1 MKKILKYILTFIVV
15 IAIFVVALVLS
26 SLFPRDLIQ
35 ANVEKSSKELIQ
47 ETIPTNVLGVWFDN
61 ATDILMLNTSYSID
75 SKKY

>member
-47 ETIPTNVLGVWFDN
+47 ETTPTNVLGVWFDN

-75 SKKY
+75 PKKH

>member
-75 SKKY
+75 PKKH